1 MGRLYTLLLGIVI
14 GFALCMVVYTYHVV
28 HSREGL
34 HLVKKVPPRLE
45 QPYYDLR
52 EVRLAELDPN
62 ILEALRRAN
71 LQRLLGDELKHRVE
85 QRLNEFIQPP
95 AQPAN

>member
-1 MGRLYTLLLGIVI
+1 VGRLYTLLLGIVI
-14 GFALCMVVYTYHVV
+14 GFALCMVVTTYHVI

-52 EVRLAELDPN
+52 EVRLADLDPN

-71 LQRLLGDELKHRVE
+71 LQRLLGDELQHRVKE
-85 QRLNEFIQPP
+85 QIDEFLQPP
-95 AQPAN
+95 APPVN